1 MYILVAELS
10 DEHGQGFQGEQAAG
24 LGERAVMGTL
34 LPVGLLAV
42 AVAAVAVAV
51 AVAAAAVVACHLPLQ
66 KSIATRHRRTA
77 TLAEAVH
84 DG

>member
-51 AVAAAAVVACHLPLQ
+51 AAAAVVACHLPLQ